1 MTCTTQEEVK
11 TYYDL
16 TEFSLKDVE
25 TAFEEIE
32 LVAYEE
38 IKKLK
43 IGNTSLIIKAISNG
57 SSVGGAAWHIDYN
70 SLSIIYGIDI
80 FEQEISP
87 IAFPIKTKYFE
98 GANIL
103 ISNGYINPIQ
113 SGVKLRKVYNYVNE
127 EKLKSRL
134 EDVLMDPNSLV
145 LIPISSKSKIIH
157 MLVLL
162 ENIFSR
168 SSKL

>member
-1 MTCTTQEEVK
+1 MAAVTCTTQEEVK
-11 TYYDL
+11 TFLDL
-16 TEFSLKDVE
+16 KEFSLKDVE

-38 IKKLK
+38 IKKIK

-70 SLSIIYGIDI
+70 SLSIIYGIDN

-87 IAFPIKTKYFE
+87 IAFPIQTKYFE

-103 ISNGYINPIQ
+103 ISNGYISPI
-113 SGVKLRKVYNYVNE
+113 
-127 EKLKSRL
+127 
-134 EDVLMDPNSLV
+134 
-145 LIPISSKSKIIH
+145 
-157 MLVLL
+157 
-162 ENIFSR
+162 
-168 SSKL
+168 